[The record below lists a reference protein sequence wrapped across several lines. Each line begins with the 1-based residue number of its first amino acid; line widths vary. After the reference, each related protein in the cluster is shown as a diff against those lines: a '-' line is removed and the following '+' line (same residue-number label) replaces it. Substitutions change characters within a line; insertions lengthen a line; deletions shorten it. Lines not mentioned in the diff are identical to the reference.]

1 MKLQL
6 DKHNGEKR
14 EICKEENIFLEKREI
29 LGEKAKS
36 RENVSPKKVAE
47 KYENQVDNWE

>member
-14 EICKEENIFLEKREI
+14 ETCKEENILLEKREI
-29 LGEKAKS
+29 LGEKANPRKK
-36 RENVSPKKVAE
+36 VSPKKVAE